1 MPAGGPSDSS
11 IQEEEEEG
19 PLFKCF
25 FISYSNHEELQWPF
39 FGELV
44 MESLDLIQ
52 HEKVPWTKY
61 IKPSALPGKFPT
73 SLSYIWVEAV
83 PVSDLRHCNGWCV
96 NSMSVVQISWYRW
109 CPADNILQWDWA
121 IWIISMSSTQK
132 KMTSNRNPVDQHF
145 MEYQWGTRTWIF
157 RHILDLQL
165 SISHAAT
172 PPTTEVEE
180 LASAASMEIPV
191 WGSICCHC
199 NIKWL
204 ADDEEL
210 ISLVCVS
217 IS

>member
-165 SISHAAT
+165 SISCCN
-172 PPTTEVEE
+172 PTHDRGRR
-180 LASAASMEIPV
+180 I
-191 WGSICCHC
+191 SICC
-199 NIKWL
+199 KYG
-204 ADDEEL
+204 DS
-210 ISLVCVS
+210 SLGFDLLSLQYKMTCWRWR
-217 IS
+217 IN